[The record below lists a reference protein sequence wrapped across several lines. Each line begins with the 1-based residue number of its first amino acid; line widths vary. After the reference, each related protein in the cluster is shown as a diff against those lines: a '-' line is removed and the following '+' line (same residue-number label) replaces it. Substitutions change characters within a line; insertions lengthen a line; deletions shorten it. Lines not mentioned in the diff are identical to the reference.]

1 MVLTTRIA
9 LAKAGTKSMKS
20 TIPEGIV
27 EFLQLGDK
35 DALEW
40 TMEVKDNQR
49 IAVVRKS
56 KLMMPEQSRYVK
68 PSRVRKDD

>member
-27 EFLQLGDK
+27 EFLQLQEK
-35 DALEW
+35 DELEW
-40 TMEVKDNQR
+40 KMDIVNGER
-49 IAVVRKS
+49 IAIVGK
-56 KLMMPEQSRYVK
+56 KKGGKIPK
-68 PSRVRKDD
+68 